1 VRGGLIPQV
10 GTITMDQCMWDVTER
25 PDIQVGDVVELL
37 GSHLDSALSRFQVQD
52 WADQLGTIPYELLCG
67 LSARLPRLLVNSPE

>member
-1 VRGGLIPQV
+1 
-10 GTITMDQCMWDVTER
+10 MWDVTER

-37 GSHLDSALSRFQVQD
+37 GPNLANAGLSVQD

-67 LSARLPRLLVNSPE
+67 LSARLPRVLVNPLGFDDG